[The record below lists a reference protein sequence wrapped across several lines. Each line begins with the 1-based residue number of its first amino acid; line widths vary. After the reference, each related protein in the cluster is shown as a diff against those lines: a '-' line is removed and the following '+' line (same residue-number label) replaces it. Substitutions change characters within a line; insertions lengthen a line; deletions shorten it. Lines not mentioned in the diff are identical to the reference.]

1 LLASRA
7 VVGGAP
13 RLINVRGAQISQTL
27 NLETEVRM
35 KRRDLLAGIVATGI
49 AAPAYARAA
58 QEHEHEHDPIDG
70 PLATAT
76 VSFGAWPS
84 DPPLDR
90 IAPPPPG
97 PPRNVH
103 QLIPNLVTIKAGGTV
118 NFVIAGFHNPAVY
131 GPGVKPE
138 DINATITIP
147 VPGAPPGFP
156 PLIDDATKRIYRGPN
171 PFTLPQDRTEVV
183 HFPKKGLYLVICAF
197 VPHFADG
204 MFGWVRVLK

>member
-1 LLASRA
+1 MARDPHA
-7 VVGGAP
+7 KP
-13 RLINVRGAQISQTL
+13 RRVL
-27 NLETEVRM
+27 
-35 KRRDLLAGIVATGI
+35 RDLLAGIVATGI

-58 QEHEHEHDPIDG
+58 QQEHEHEPIDG

-84 DPPLDR
+84 EPPLDR

-103 QLIPNLVTIKAGGTV
+103 QLIPNLVTIKRGGTV

-131 GPGVKPE
+131 GPGVTPE
-138 DINATITIP
+138 DINASITIP

-156 PLIDDATKRIYRGPN
+156 P
-171 PFTLPQDRTEVV
+171 
-183 HFPKKGLYLVICAF
+183 
-197 VPHFADG
+197 
-204 MFGWVRVLK
+204 